1 MPLHLAASNGAGLEV
16 VKALLE
22 AHPEAAQEADEV
34 RGGAAWETVGLW
46 MCLSERERVRACVDW
61 YTRICTHIG
70 FMVCGCVLVHA
81 YTYESKCVW
90 ESVLVYLCV
99 CVYVYKHNA
108 YTTWVQRR
116 VCCLRV
122 CCVKDRLQHAS
133 VTRMHDAKTELY
145 ACVACLCMCV

>member
-1 MPLHLAASNGAGLEV
+1 MPLHLAATHGAGLEV

-22 AHPEAAQEADEV
+22 AHPEAAQEANEV

-46 MCLSERERVRACVDW
+46 MCLSERERVSACVDW

-81 YTYESKCVW
+81 YAYESKCVW

-99 CVYVYKHNA
+99 CVCLQTQRLHNVGA
-108 YTTWVQRR
+108 ASCVLP
-116 VCCLRV
+116 VCMLCKR
-122 CCVKDRLQHAS
+122 QA
-133 VTRMHDAKTELY
+133 A
-145 ACVACLCMCV
+145 ACLSHAHA